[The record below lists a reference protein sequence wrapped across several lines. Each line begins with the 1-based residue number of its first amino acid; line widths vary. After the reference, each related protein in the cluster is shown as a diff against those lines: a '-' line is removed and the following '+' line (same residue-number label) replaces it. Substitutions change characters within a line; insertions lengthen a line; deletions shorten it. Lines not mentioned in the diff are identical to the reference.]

1 MMPFDAYRCYLS
13 LKNHF
18 TKDHYD
24 YIKYRG
30 KTRATKQAFYKRKD
44 RFWFEKF
51 ARQKSDKE
59 VEEFFVANF
68 TSCSD
73 PESLWI
79 GEMIKEGEGRYQD
92 WQKKV
97 QSLSYVFKQEVED
110 LFTNNKVDEVF
121 DCSKGHPPILRKYL
135 GGNISLESLVI
146 CDRIFGYG
154 KNFDKDLNDP
164 VWETVSRRVKKYK
177 PFLNINVP
185 RYKKILKEVCLLYTS
200 HSQRD

>member
-1 MMPFDAYRCYLS
+1 MMPFDAYKCYLAM
-13 LKNHF
+13 KNHF
-18 TKDHYD
+18 TKDNYD
-24 YIKYRG
+24 YQKYRG
-30 KTRATKQAFYKRKD
+30 KTRATHQAFYKRKD

-51 ARQKSDKE
+51 ARQKTDQE

-97 QSLSYVFKQEVED
+97 QSLSYVFKQEAEY
-110 LFTNNKVDEVF
+110 LFTDNKVDEVF
-121 DCSKGHPPILRKYL
+121 DCSNGHPTILRNYL
-135 GGNISLESLVI
+135 GGKTSLETLVI
-146 CDRIFGYG
+146 CDIIFGYG
-154 KNFDKDLNDP
+154 KNFDKDLKDP

-177 PFLNINVP
+177 PFLNINVQ
-185 RYKKILKEVCLLYTS
+185 RYKKILKEVVTNGS
-200 HSQRD
+200 S

>member
-1 MMPFDAYRCYLS
+1 M
-13 LKNHF
+13 KNHF
-18 TKDHYD
+18 TKDNYD
-24 YIKYRG
+24 YQKYRG
-30 KTRATKQAFYKRKD
+30 KTRATHQAFYKRKD

-51 ARQKSDKE
+51 ARQKTDQE

-110 LFTNNKVDEVF
+110 LFTDNKVDEVF

-185 RYKKILKEVCLLYTS
+185 RYKKILKEVVTNGS
-200 HSQRD
+200 S